1 MKKYFIQFPRMLNE
15 MNLTSS
21 EAETLAERISNRGS
35 GENNAAMSKLSHRL
49 TKSREPDISDQ
60 LHSICNFAH

>member
-49 TKSREPDISDQ
+49 TNSR
-60 LHSICNFAH
+60 